1 MRLSN
6 LTWPKAEEYFRAHD
20 TVLIGIGSIECHG
33 RHMPLGT
40 DTLIPDFLLDKIEQK
55 SDVLIAPTIPYGACQ
70 SLAPYPGTIDID
82 NEVLYQF
89 CRQIFLSLYRH
100 GARKFVFLNGHGG
113 NMKMIERLGLEFEDK
128 GCLVA
133 MLNWWLMAWDM
144 NPAWKGGHGGGEVRI
159 ARHKIPAA
167 EKALRRSGDGGFHH
181 LLAARHAVFQLRL
194 KRFFHMIDGDAEHHG
209 AADDQRNE
217 QGTHILVRERETHG
231 MSSPKHNENAVGIA
245 ALQRAR
251 PVRGQD
257 LAAPCGPQ
265 SVDAPLPR
273 GRHVACSV
281 LISIDKNDKKLRD
294 EYRMDGK
301 SCQKAAP
308 E

>member
-1 MRLSN
+1 MRLAN
-6 LTWPKAEEYFRAHD
+6 LTWPKAQEYFEKND
-20 TVLIGIGSIECHG
+20 MVLISIGSIECHG

-40 DTLIPDFLLDKIEQK
+40 DTLIPDFLLEKIEQK

-144 NPAWKGGHGGGEVRI
+144 NPAWKGGHGGGEET
-159 ARHKIPAA
+159 AA
-167 EKALRRSGDGGFHH
+167 M
-181 LLAARHAVFQLRL
+181 LAIDPSCV
-194 KRFFHMIDGDAEHHG
+194 HMEYFMPFEPKD
-209 AADDQRNE
+209 
-217 QGTHILVRERETHG
+217 L
-231 MSSPKHNENAVGIA
+231 SPDLTFAGSFNVNCNGVSV
-245 ALQRAR
+245 
-251 PVRGQD
+251 PV
-257 LAAPCGPQ
+257 P
-265 SVDAPLPR
+265 
-273 GRHVACSV
+273 RHVDRYSSCGWYGPDSPETATKEWGEEMLKATADFCV
-281 LISIDKNDKKLRD
+281 DFIKKFERVSL
-294 EYRMDGK
+294 G
-301 SCQKAAP
+301 
-308 E
+308 

>member
-1 MRLSN
+1 MRLAN
-6 LTWPKAEEYFRAHD
+6 LTWPKAQEYFEKND
-20 TVLIGIGSIECHG
+20 MVLISIGSIECHG

-40 DTLIPDFLLDKIEQK
+40 DTLIPDFLLEKIEQK

-144 NPAWKGGHGGGEVRI
+144 NPAWKGGHGGGEET
-159 ARHKIPAA
+159 AA
-167 EKALRRSGDGGFHH
+167 MMAIGDDLVDKSLMADNNLQQLTENLKTSGFGSINFRGFNILTRRSVRKMTDNGWIG
-181 LLAARHAVFQLRL
+181 
-194 KRFFHMIDGDAEHHG
+194 IDHPTTATKEWGQKMLEGCA
-209 AADDQRNE
+209 QY
-217 QGTHILVRERETHG
+217 
-231 MSSPKHNENAVGIA
+231 
-245 ALQRAR
+245 AL
-251 PVRGQD
+251 D
-257 LAAPCGPQ
+257 F
-265 SVDAPLPR
+265 
-273 GRHVACSV
+273 
-281 LISIDKNDKKLRD
+281 IEEYKKIEL
-294 EYRMDGK
+294 
-301 SCQKAAP
+301 
-308 E
+308 